1 MVTDISNELSRQI
14 GSRWKVLVI
23 IALVI
28 LFSTFVYILLPLAD
42 GIMLG
47 LVFAY
52 IARPIYMPLKKKR
65 HMGAFIATMFIVAP
79 IILILGMGIVEIA
92 NQIIWITENQSA
104 VLGSLFDFVRNLNIP
119 QAYYEQIQQTIWD
132 SSLSVLPLLGNLV
145 FVSYARG
152 IAMFMINLLIAIFM
166 CFFLLADGDALY
178 RSMLRIVPDGDQNV
192 VKRYVHH
199 MDVILS
205 GVFIGNAYAALSV
218 STLSVIVF
226 YAFGLSHVLA
236 LATLIF
242 VASAIPM
249 FAGYMVLVVLSI
261 VRYFNLGLE
270 SALTFFV
277 ICSIVIYVPPEL
289 FLRPYLAG
297 IKSHI
302 HPFLIMVTFLGGAFV
317 GGIAGFFAAPI
328 LLGSLVAAYRVY
340 VECQDKAEAEQ
351 VGIRQAEEE
360 QTEEE

>member
-1 MVTDISNELSRQI
+1 MVTNISNELSRHI
-14 GSRWKVLVI
+14 GSRWKF
-23 IALVI
+23 LVI
-28 LFSTFVYILLPLAD
+28 LAIVILFFTFVFILLPLAD

-52 IARPIYMPLKKKR
+52 IARPIYQVLQRKR
-65 HMGAFIATMFIVAP
+65 HIGAFIATMFIVAP
-79 IILILGMGIVEIA
+79 IILILGMGIIEIA
-92 NQIIWITENQSA
+92 NQVMWVAENQT
-104 VLGSLFDFVRNLNIP
+104 VVIGSLFDFVRSLNIP
-119 QAYYEQIQQTIWD
+119 QAYYEQIQQMIWD
-132 SSLSVLPLLGNLV
+132 SSLSILPLLGNLV

-152 IAMFMINLLIAIFM
+152 IAMFMINLLIAIFV
-166 CFFLLADGDALY
+166 CYFLLADGDALY
-178 RSMLRIVPDGDQNV
+178 RSMLRIVPEGDQSV
-192 VKRYVHH
+192 VKRYIHH

-226 YAFGLSHVLA
+226 FAFGLSHVLA

-242 VASAIPM
+242 IASAIPM

-261 VRYFNLGLE
+261 IRYFSLGLE
-270 SALTFFV
+270 SAVTFFI
-277 ICSIVIYVPPEL
+277 ICSIVIYMPPEL

-302 HPFLIMVTFLGGAFV
+302 HPFLIMLAFLGGAFV

-340 VECQDKAEAEQ
+340 VECLDKAEAEQ
-351 VGIRQAEEE
+351 AAEE
-360 QTEEE
+360 

>member
-1 MVTDISNELSRQI
+1 MVANISNELSRQI
-14 GSRWKVLVI
+14 GSRWKIFVI

-28 LFSTFVYILLPLAD
+28 LFSIFVYILLPLAD

-52 IARPIYMPLKKKR
+52 IARPIYMPLKRKR
-65 HMGAFIATMFIVAP
+65 HLGAFIATMFIVAP
-79 IILILGMGIVEIA
+79 ITLILGMGIVEIA
-92 NQIIWITENQSA
+92 NQIVWISENQTV
-104 VLGSLFDFVRNLNIP
+104 VLGSLFDFIRDLNIP
-119 QAYYEQIQQTIWD
+119 HAYYEQIQQTIWD

-152 IAMFMINLLIAIFM
+152 IAMFMINLMIAIFM

-261 VRYFNLGLE
+261 IRYFSLGLE
-270 SALTFFV
+270 SALIFFV

-302 HPFLIMVTFLGGAFV
+302 HPFLIMLTFLGGAFV

-351 VGIRQAEEE
+351 VDAGNAEVEQAE
-360 QTEEE
+360 

>member
-28 LFSTFVYILLPLAD
+28 LFSIFVYILLPLAD

-52 IARPIYMPLKKKR
+52 IARPIYKVLQRKR
-65 HMGAFIATMFIVAP
+65 HIGAFVATMFIVAP
-79 IILILGMGIVEIA
+79 IVLILGMGIIEIV
-92 NQIIWITENQSA
+92 NQIVWITENQSI
-104 VLGSLFDFVRNLNIP
+104 VVESLFEFVRSLNIP
-119 QAYYEQIQQTIWD
+119 QEYYEQIQQTIWD
-132 SSLSVLPLLGNLV
+132 SSLSILPLLGNLV

-152 IAMFMINLLIAIFM
+152 IAMFVINLMVAIFV
-166 CFFLLADGDALY
+166 CYFLLADGDALY
-178 RSMLRIVPDGDQNV
+178 RSLLRVVPDGNQSV

-199 MDVILS
+199 MDVILG

-226 YAFGLSHVLA
+226 TAFGLSHVLA

-242 VASAIPM
+242 IASAIPM
-249 FAGYMVLVVLSI
+249 FAGYMVLVVLSVI
-261 VRYFNLGLE
+261 RYFSLGLE
-270 SALTFFV
+270 SAVVFFV
-277 ICSIVIYVPPEL
+277 VCSIIIYVPPEL
-289 FLRPYLAG
+289 FLRPYLASV
-297 IKSHI
+297 KSHI
-302 HPFLIMVTFLGGAFV
+302 HPFLIFLAFLGGAFV

-328 LLGSLVAAYRVY
+328 LLGSLIAAYKVY
-340 VECQDKAEAEQ
+340 VENLEQAEAEQ
-351 VGIRQAEEE
+351 VEAAQTSEE
-360 QTEEE
+360 

>member
-1 MVTDISNELSRQI
+1 MVMDISYELSRQL

-28 LFSTFVYILLPLAD
+28 LFSIFVYILLPLAD

-52 IARPIYMPLKKKR
+52 IARPIYKVLQRKR
-65 HMGAFIATMFIVAP
+65 HIGALVATMFIVAP
-79 IILILGMGIVEIA
+79 IILILGMGILEIA
-92 NQIIWITENQSA
+92 NQIVWITENQTA
-104 VLGSLFDFVRNLNIP
+104 VLGSIFDFIRSLNIP
-119 QAYYEQIQQTIWD
+119 QAYYEQIQQTIWE
-132 SSLSVLPLLGNLV
+132 SSLSILPLLGNLV

-152 IAMFMINLLIAIFM
+152 IAMFMINLLIAIFV
-166 CFFLLADGDALY
+166 CYFLLADGDALY
-178 RSMLRIVPDGDQNV
+178 SAVLRVVPDGDQSV
-192 VKRYVHH
+192 FKRYFHH

-218 STLSVIVF
+218 SVLSVIVF
-226 YAFGLSHVLA
+226 SAFGLSHVLA

-242 VASAIPM
+242 IASAIPM

-261 VRYFNLGLE
+261 IRYFSLGLE
-270 SALTFFV
+270 SAVIFFIV
-277 ICSIVIYVPPEL
+277 CSIIIYVPPEL
-289 FLRPYLAG
+289 FLRPYLAS

-302 HPFLIMVTFLGGAFV
+302 HPFLIFLAFLGGAFV

-328 LLGSLVAAYRVY
+328 LLGSLVAAYKVY
-340 VECQDKAEAEQ
+340 VECLDKAEAEQ
-351 VGIRQAEEE
+351 VEAGQTAEE
-360 QTEEE
+360 

>member
-23 IALVI
+23 VALVI
-28 LFSTFVYILLPLAD
+28 LFSIFVYILLPLAD

-52 IARPIYMPLKKKR
+52 IARPIYTFLQKKR
-65 HMGAFIATMFIVAP
+65 HVGAFIATMFIVAP
-79 IILILGMGIVEIA
+79 IILILGMGIIEIA
-92 NQIIWITENQSA
+92 NQIVWITENQTVVISN
-104 VLGSLFDFVRNLNIP
+104 LFDFIRNLNIP
-119 QAYYEQIQQTIWD
+119 HEYYAQIQQTIWD
-132 SSLSVLPLLGNLV
+132 SSLSILPLLGNLV

-152 IAMFMINLLIAIFM
+152 IAMFVINLMIAVFV
-166 CFFLLADGDALY
+166 CYFLLADGDSLY
-178 RSMLRIVPDGDQNV
+178 HAFLRVVPDGNKSV
-192 VKRYVHH
+192 VKRYIYH
-199 MDVILS
+199 MDVILG

-242 VASAIPM
+242 IASAIPM

-261 VRYFNLGLE
+261 IRYLNLGLE
-270 SALTFFV
+270 SAVIFFV
-277 ICSIVIYVPPEL
+277 VCSIIIYVPPEL
-289 FLRPYLAG
+289 FLRPYLASV
-297 IKSHI
+297 KSHI
-302 HPFLIMVTFLGGAFV
+302 HPFLIFLAFLGGAFV

-328 LLGSLVAAYRVY
+328 LLGSIIAAYKVY
-340 VECQDKAEAEQ
+340 VECLDKAEAEQ
-351 VGIRQAEEE
+351 AEAGLIAEE
-360 QTEEE
+360 